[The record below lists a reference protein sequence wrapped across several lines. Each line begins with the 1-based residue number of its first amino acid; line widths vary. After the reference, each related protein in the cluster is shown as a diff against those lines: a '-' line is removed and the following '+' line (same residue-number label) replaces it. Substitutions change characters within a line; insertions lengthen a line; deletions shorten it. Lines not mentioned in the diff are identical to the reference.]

1 MAPPLRFPVGSL
13 CRFSVDN
20 MALHFFRLFSFGS
33 SLVTRQ
39 VDVFTSSLPIIVI
52 VVTSSGS
59 LVAHRF
65 TVKAHTTCQC
75 ISTVSSGVTLDRVQP
90 DFNLT
95 KARLV
100 TNKLELKAPG
110 GRPTW

>member
-1 MAPPLRFPVGSL
+1 MAPPLRFPVGLL

-20 MALHFFRLFSFGS
+20 MASHFFGFFLSAQVWSHSKLMS
-33 SLVTRQ
+33 SLQR
-39 VDVFTSSLPIIVI
+39 LPIIVI

-65 TVKAHTTCQC
+65 TVKAHATCQC

-100 TNKLELKAPG
+100 TKKLELKAPG

>member
-1 MAPPLRFPVGSL
+1 MAPPLRFPVGLL
-13 CRFSVDN
+13 CRFLVDN
-20 MALHFFRLFSFGS
+20 IASHFFGFFLS
-33 SLVTRQ
+33 SLVTQQ

-52 VVTSSGS
+52 VVTSSSS

-100 TNKLELKAPG
+100 TKKLELKAPG